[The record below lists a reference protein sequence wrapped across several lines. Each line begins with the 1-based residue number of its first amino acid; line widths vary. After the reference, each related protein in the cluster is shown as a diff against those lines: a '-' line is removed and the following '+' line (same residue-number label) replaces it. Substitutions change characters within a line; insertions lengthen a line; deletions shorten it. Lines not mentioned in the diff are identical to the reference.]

1 MKKNANRIPIY
12 KEWLLLTKQ
21 YITILFYDRRNLIIS
36 LAFPVL
42 AALIHVWIAG
52 ENMFVHYD
60 GTKSACFVLVSA
72 AIWGGLF
79 NSIQMI
85 VKDRANIKRDFDS
98 GLRLGCYTGSRAAIQ
113 MILCAVQSLL
123 LCSSLIGIQIQ
134 FGNNLPKTG
143 LVFKSSFWEYY
154 ISLFLLMCA
163 ADAMGIFISS
173 IVKKQETANVLAP
186 YILIV
191 QLIFSG
197 ILFSMKGIAE
207 KISYIMLS
215 RWGMEGLGCI
225 SNLNGMPLKIQLT
238 ISSVPHEAED
248 MYLYTS
254 KHLFYVWIILAGFS
268 IGFILLGNLFLH
280 GVERDSC

>member
-12 KEWLLLTKQ
+12 KEWMLLTKQ
-21 YITILFYDRRNLIIS
+21 YIIILFCDRKNLIIS
-36 LAFPVL
+36 LAFPVI
-42 AALIHVWIAG
+42 AASIQVWIAG
-52 ENMFVHYD
+52 ESMFVHYD

-79 NSIQMI
+79 NSIQII
-85 VKDRANIKRDFDS
+85 VKERVNIKRDFDS
-98 GLRLGCYTGSRAAIQ
+98 GLRLCCYTGSRAVIQ

-123 LCSSLIGIQIQ
+123 LCCSLIGVQTKY
-134 FGNNLPKTG
+134 GNNIPEAG
-143 LVFKSSFWEYY
+143 LIFKYSFFEYY

-163 ADAMGIFISS
+163 SDAMGMFISC
-173 IVKKQETANVLAP
+173 IVKKQETANVMAP

-197 ILFSMKGIAE
+197 VLFSMKGIAE

-238 ISSVPHEAED
+238 ISSVPHETED

-254 KHLFYVWIILAGFS
+254 EHLHCVWLILAGFS
-268 IGFILLGNLFLH
+268 IGFIFLGNLFLH
-280 GVERDSC
+280 GVGRDSC